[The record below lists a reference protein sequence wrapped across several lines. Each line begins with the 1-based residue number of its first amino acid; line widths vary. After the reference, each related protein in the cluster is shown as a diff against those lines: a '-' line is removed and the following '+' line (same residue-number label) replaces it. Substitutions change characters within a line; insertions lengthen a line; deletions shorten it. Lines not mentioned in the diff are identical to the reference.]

1 MLGGAG
7 SQVSEQS
14 GRLGS
19 GDVGGSGIA
28 HRRQRNLIGV
38 DSLSE
43 PAQLDEVRRWCASG
57 LLSLTG
63 HDDELVAPPLGMVAR
78 LDALA
83 RSIEAAAARR
93 GASIELSWEELLLGR
108 AALRSFGRR
117 GRRSPNNSCQLL
129 ATGDGQWVA
138 LNLARDDD
146 RELLDALI
154 EAPHDEEAALDRWA
168 GAHSAHH
175 VVERGRLLGLALTA
189 LNAPSIVDP
198 VLRVPLAAR
207 RPRAADAEL
216 VVVDLSSMW
225 AGPLCAS
232 LLGQTGAEIIK
243 VESTTRPDGAR
254 ADATFYAWLH
264 GDERQVSISFDTDEG
279 VAELR
284 ALLESADVVIESSRP
299 RALAQ
304 LGLDPF
310 GLELKEGMVWLSITG
325 HGRSDAPEAVAFG
338 DDAAVAGG
346 LVGFDRG
353 GDPVFCGDA
362 IADPI
367 TGMLGAA
374 VVLSSLEQG
383 GGELLD
389 LSMARAASSMI
400 DPFLWGTR
408 PHFVTTDTTE
418 SEAIIIGGAILDVR
432 RPAKP
437 VVAV

>member
-1 MLGGAG
+1 
-7 SQVSEQS
+7 
-14 GRLGS
+14 
-19 GDVGGSGIA
+19 
-28 HRRQRNLIGV
+28 
-38 DSLSE
+38 
-43 PAQLDEVRRWCASG
+43 
-57 LLSLTG
+57 
-63 HDDELVAPPLGMVAR
+63 
-78 LDALA
+78 
-83 RSIEAAAARR
+83 
-93 GASIELSWEELLLGR
+93 
-108 AALRSFGRR
+108 
-117 GRRSPNNSCQLL
+117 
-129 ATGDGQWVA
+129 
-138 LNLARDDD
+138 
-146 RELLDALI
+146 
-154 EAPHDEEAALDRWA
+154 
-168 GAHSAHH
+168 
-175 VVERGRLLGLALTA
+175 
-189 LNAPSIVDP
+189 
-198 VLRVPLAAR
+198 
-207 RPRAADAEL
+207 
-216 VVVDLSSMW
+216 MW

-232 LLGQTGAEIIK
+232 LLGQTGSEIIK

-254 ADATFYAWLH
+254 ADATFYAWVH
-264 GDERQVSISFDTDEG
+264 RDERQVSIAFDTEEG

-299 RALAQ
+299 RALMQ

-310 GLELKEGMVWLSITG
+310 SLELKEGMVWLNITG
-325 HGRSDAPEAVAFG
+325 HGRRDAPDAVAFG

-374 VVLSSLEQG
+374 VVLSSLERG

-400 DPFLWGTR
+400 DPFWWGTR

-437 VVAV
+437 VLAV